1 MDFHQMTTAKLVDVN
16 KKKHYRLEIR
26 VLEAVADMLDSG
38 EEISIATVAR
48 TAGTSKQVIY
58 RNENLRRIIL
68 YYSHVVQHREY
79 DEYEDPSEE
88 YKFLMDIPDLVQM
101 EEYVNKL
108 IEENKELGAKLLR
121 LESEII
127 KYKNRTLCDISDDSI
142 YNV

>member
-16 KKKHYRLEIR
+16 KKKHYRLEMR
-26 VLEAVADMLDSG
+26 VLEAVADMLEEG
-38 EEISIATVAR
+38 ELITIATVAR
-48 TAGTSKQVIY
+48 RAVTTKQVIY

-68 YYSHVVQHREY
+68 YYTHVVQHQSY
-79 DEYEDPSEE
+79 NEYEDPSEE

-121 LESEII
+121 IESEII
-127 KYKNRTLCDISDDSI
+127 KYKNRRLCDIGDDSI
-142 YNV
+142 YL